1 MGAGIPG
8 SGSVFGRGVFHH
20 HIRGPAPT
28 LGVPHGEPGIE
39 QGFRRNLEN
48 VTCFKVSD
56 TSMVMIPVHLQSPD
70 WGFMPGKTKST
81 DDDSRYRQK
90 SDCTLKSFG

>member
-8 SGSVFGRGVFHH
+8 SGSMFGRGVFHH
-20 HIRGPAPT
+20 HIRGPAPMP
-28 LGVPHGEPGIE
+28 GVPHGEPGIE

-56 TSMVMIPVHLQSPD
+56 
-70 WGFMPGKTKST
+70 
-81 DDDSRYRQK
+81 
-90 SDCTLKSFG
+90 